1 MHTNVRWMPP
11 EVIAERTFSNASDVW
26 SFGILQWEMFWP
38 NRHPYHKMGNLEVA
52 TKVCEVVGG
61 DRVGYISANRCSI
74 EQLRLMSL
82 AVKQP
87 EHPPILLI
95 SNFYSDLRNASSVEL
110 AKYYYCVDCR
120 FSVVTMPIRLSS
132 CATWSTIERVAS
144 VQLPLNSLFRSA

>member
-61 DRVGYISANRCSI
+61 DRVGYNI
-74 EQLRLMSL
+74 
-82 AVKQP
+82 
-87 EHPPILLI
+87 
-95 SNFYSDLRNASSVEL
+95 
-110 AKYYYCVDCR
+110 
-120 FSVVTMPIRLSS
+120 
-132 CATWSTIERVAS
+132 S
-144 VQLPLNSLFRSA
+144 VQYRAAAFDVTGCKTTGTPSVIFHFTDK